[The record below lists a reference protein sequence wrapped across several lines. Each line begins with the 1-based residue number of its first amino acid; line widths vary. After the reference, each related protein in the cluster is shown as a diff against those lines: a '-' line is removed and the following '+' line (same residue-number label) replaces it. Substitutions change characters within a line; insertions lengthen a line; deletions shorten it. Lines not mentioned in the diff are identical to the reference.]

1 MANLAVLVKLGDV
14 VFESRVLRVK
24 REIVLGDCPSAR
36 VAFPGAVIPIKCVG
50 QELLVQGRVLEP
62 GSRMDLQFGP
72 IHIELDH
79 IQPRRRA
86 WFSSLPFDHRFMAVA
101 LVMISVGSWT
111 EAAEGWLHKQA
122 WTPHV
127 PLGHILGGSRTP
139 TGPSAARPAA
149 ALATVGSEPG
159 LDGQLE
165 RTDGPRHLSDDRVTG
180 VGYHRWFRRLVPRDP
195 NAVIA
200 DVRLTADPDDAEAR
214 RIVAKAA
221 YNASHF
227 ALASWHY
234 SQVIERHPDD
244 HHARLR
250 MAWAERRQGHHQEE
264 ILLYGEILA
273 DFEQH
278 PLALGGLSMALARLG
293 HLDDASEV
301 LDRLHGAA
309 STHPYTDLTS
319 AVVEAVRG
327 QSDQALVSLRRTVE
341 HRALLDDELQVE
353 LRRDVATDPAFSQL
367 RGQWRLRAMLRRQ
380 LGAASPQGTR

>member
-1 MANLAVLVKLGDV
+1 
-14 VFESRVLRVK
+14 
-24 REIVLGDCPSAR
+24 
-36 VAFPGAVIPIKCVG
+36 
-50 QELLVQGRVLEP
+50 
-62 GSRMDLQFGP
+62 
-72 IHIELDH
+72 
-79 IQPRRRA
+79 
-86 WFSSLPFDHRFMAVA
+86 MAVA
-101 LVMISVGSWT
+101 LVMILVGIWT
-111 EAAEGWLHKQA
+111 EAAEDWLVKQA
-122 WTPHV
+122 WAPDA
-127 PLGHILGGSRTP
+127 PLGLILGAYRTP
-139 TGPSAARPAA
+139 SGPSAARPAA
-149 ALATVGSEPG
+149 AMATRGSDPDQVGH
-159 LDGQLE
+159 LE
-165 RTDGPRHLSDDRVTG
+165 RTDGPRHLCDDRVTG
-180 VGYHRWFRRLVPRDP
+180 VGYHRWFRRMVPRDP

-200 DVRLTADPDDAEAR
+200 DARLTANPDDAEAR

-264 ILLYGEILA
+264 MLLYGEILA
-273 DFEQH
+273 DLERH
-278 PLALGGLSMALARLG
+278 PLALGGLSMTLARLG
-293 HLDDASEV
+293 HLDEASEV

-353 LRRDVATDPAFSQL
+353 LRRDIATDPAFSQL